1 MFQILCALVLD
12 VPDAAECLTNFNGVS
27 HDVLLD
33 FEPWGHVDHMGVEC
47 GCRSS
52 DRTGTYV
59 HAVAF
64 DHPTSTPVLSHQAR
78 QIMGMFYR
86 AGIQPVSPVYPVYPV
101 YLCHRV
107 MGSLRCG
114 PVRFR
119 LCLTEPVHM
128 AGCSWQL
135 MNT

>member
-1 MFQILCALVLD
+1 M
-12 VPDAAECLTNFNGVS
+12 LTI
-27 HDVLLD
+27 
-33 FEPWGHVDHMGVEC
+33 MGIEC

-86 AGIQPVSPVYPVYPV
+86 AGIQPVSPVYPVYPE
-101 YLCHRV
+101 RV
-107 MGSLRCG
+107 SISMRHMWYPS
-114 PVRFR
+114 RF
-119 LCLTEPVHM
+119 TEK
-128 AGCSWQL
+128 
-135 MNT
+135 